1 VSAAREALL
10 DRCFDVV
17 RRHGFSHLSLREI
30 AAEAGTSH
38 RMLIYHFGSREGLLA
53 EVVARMEATQR
64 ALLADL
70 VARPSATGP
79 DDIFAVSAAFWAHLT
94 SPDVLPAQRL
104 FFEVY
109 AQALYGREWTAAFR
123 ESVIRAWEEP
133 LAELFR
139 RAGVTGARARAYARL
154 GLAVTR
160 GLGLDLLMSGERAEV
175 DTAMELFGELVRAD
189 LRPD

>member
-10 DRCFDVV
+10 DRCFEVV

-38 RMLIYHFGSREGLLA
+38 RMLIYHFGSRDGLLA
-53 EVVARMEATQR
+53 EVVARMEAAQR
-64 ALLADL
+64 ALLAEL
-70 VARPSATGP
+70 VTDDA
-79 DDIFAVSAAFWAHLT
+79 DIFAVSAAFWAHVT
-94 SPDVLPAQRL
+94 SPEVLPAQRL

-109 AQALYGREWTAAFR
+109 VQALYGREWTAAFR

-133 LAELFR
+133 LVALFR
-139 RAGVTGARARAYARL
+139 RAGVPGPRSRAYARL

-160 GLGLDLLMSGERAEV
+160 GLGLDLLMTGERAEV
-175 DTAMELFGELVRAD
+175 DAAMELFGD
-189 LRPD
+189 LARESMP